1 MEVEESNGNVGSGG
15 GDDTVNLAEQLAAP
29 ALRGGLSPES
39 ARLFRVYRTISSML
53 EKRGYMIPRTLREI
67 TPSSFKEHFGDGA
80 TRESLTILVEKA
92 DDENNQLFVFFPEDE
107 KVGVSISFFII
118 YGSTPNIGNVE
129 FLTGF

>member
-1 MEVEESNGNVGSGG
+1 MEVEESNGNVDSGG
-15 GDDTVNLAEQLAAP
+15 GDDTVNLAEQIAAP

-67 TPSSFKEHFGDGA
+67 TPSSFKEHFGDA
-80 TRESLTILVEKA
+80 SRESLTILVEKA

-107 KVGVSISFFII
+107 KVGVSISFLII
-118 YGSTPNIGNVE
+118 YVSTANIGNVE
-129 FLTGF
+129 FFTGF